1 MRTNN
6 KTYGMFYF
14 YIFIFILR
22 GFLYSDP
29 YFQASQFPYLNGN
42 PPYQHYGMLLKVLR
56 KIWRIAQSSE
66 CAIEFTAEHPE
77 YISQDNAMGFLS
89 NDGGESYNLCHCTRI
104 FRRCRA
110 SPLTLNCLPTVWSNF
125 EIADLD
131 FWRSEAYQKFF
142 DYLESKG
149 GFYYEVS
156 EPITSSA
163 SLLSHLSQRWGDA
176 PIHSIAAGLFANKD
190 QLHFFRDIGYKH
202 EFFQHCPSGKEW
214 EKGKCSCDPNDNF
227 GPS

>member
-1 MRTNN
+1 MLWA
-6 KTYGMFYF
+6 FYQMTEANPTISATVREF
-14 YIFIFILR
+14 
-22 GFLYSDP
+22 SD
-29 YFQASQFPYLNGN
+29 N
-42 PPYQHYGMLLKVLR
+42 V
-56 KIWRIAQSSE
+56 AQ
-66 CAIEFTAEHPE
+66 
-77 YISQDNAMGFLS
+77 
-89 NDGGESYNLCHCTRI
+89 
-104 FRRCRA
+104 
-110 SPLTLNCLPTVWSNF
+110 SPLTLNSFPTVWSNF

-131 FWRSEAYQKFF
+131 FWRSEAYQKLF

-156 EPITSSA
+156 EPFTCSA
-163 SLLSHLSQRWGDA
+163 PVLSHLSQRWGDA
-176 PIHSIAAGLFANKD
+176 PIHSIAAGLFASKD